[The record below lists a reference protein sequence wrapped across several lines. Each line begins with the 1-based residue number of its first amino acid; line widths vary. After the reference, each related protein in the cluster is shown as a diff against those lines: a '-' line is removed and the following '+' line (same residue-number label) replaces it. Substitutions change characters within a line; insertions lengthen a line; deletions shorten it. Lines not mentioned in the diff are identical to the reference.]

1 MLKEVCHEHAVSASD
16 FRTGPD
22 AGPSAERSFP
32 EPAPRDQSALDDAF
46 RGFGV
51 PETYATGPSID
62 VRETGKGLEVTAELP
77 GVDEKDVDVTLANGV
92 LMIRGEKKHER
103 EETEEGYHLMERSY
117 GSFSRSIPLPFDVD
131 DKSVSASFDKGVL
144 RITLPKSP
152 EAESHVRKI
161 AVKGGK

>member
-1 MLKEVCHEHAVSASD
+1 MNMLSLLPT
-16 FRTGPD
+16 FGRGRTLARPQGDPFLNLHR
-22 AGPSAERSFP
+22 GSNRLF
-32 EPAPRDQSALDDAF
+32 DDAF

-62 VRETGKGLEVTAELP
+62 VRETGKGLEVTTELP

-117 GSFSRSIPLPFDVD
+117 GSFSRAVPLPFEVD
-131 DKSVSASFDKGVL
+131 DKSVSASLDKGVL

>member
-1 MLKEVCHEHAVSASD
+1 MNMLSLLPT
-16 FRTGPD
+16 FGRGRTLARPQGDPFLNLHR
-22 AGPSAERSFP
+22 GINRLF
-32 EPAPRDQSALDDAF
+32 DDAF

-77 GVDEKDVDVTLANGV
+77 GVDEKDIDVTLANGA
-92 LMIRGEKKHER
+92 LTIRGEKKHER
-103 EETEEGYHLMERSY
+103 DESEEGYHVMERSY